1 MLYFQSLFQLL
12 NSMSPYLLLGFF
24 IAGLLHVF
32 VPRKLYSNLLAK
44 DDFRSVLSAAAIG
57 IPLPLCSCG
66 VIPTAMSLRK
76 EGASHSATTSFL
88 IATPQT
94 GIDSIM
100 ATYSILGLPFAI
112 IRPIAALCTALGGG
126 MLTSK
131 IVKKGDSTAQSTST
145 ECNGSCNVQKQ
156 HSQKLV
162 EIFRYGFVEMLQD
175 VGKWLVIGLFL
186 AALITVMVPD
196 SYFETFAHYPILNML
211 AILLFSIPMYLCAT
225 GSIPIAA
232 ALMLKGLTP
241 GAAFVLL
248 MAGPATNIAAL
259 LVIRNVLGKSTMWS
273 YLLSIISGA
282 LIFGCLIDYALPREW
297 FTSIQ
302 SQMDT
307 TCCHTHTPLWQTISS
322 LLFILLIANAFIQ
335 KVIKHY
341 KNKHQMTNKTIY
353 RIGGMSCNHC
363 KNSVE
368 THLAKLEGINSVVVD
383 LTDGTACVEGMAN
396 EASIKKTIEELG
408 FEYKG
413 IKLP

>member
-1 MLYFQSLFQLL
+1 MTYFQSLFQLL

-24 IAGLLHVF
+24 IAGLLHVL

-44 DDFRSVLSAAAIG
+44 DDFRSVLSATAIG

-112 IRPIAALCTALGGG
+112 IRPIAALCTAIGGG
-126 MLTSK
+126 MFTSK
-131 IVKKGDSTAQSTST
+131 IVKKRITITTAESKC
-145 ECNGSCNVQKQ
+145 EGSCNAKKQ
-156 HSQKLV
+156 DSNKLV

-175 VGKWLVIGLFL
+175 VGKWLVIGLLL
-186 AALITVMVPD
+186 AALITVFVPD
-196 SYFETFAHYPILNML
+196 SYFEAFAHYPILNML

-273 YLLSIISGA
+273 YLLSIVSGA
-282 LIFGCLIDYALPREW
+282 LFFGCLIAYILPHEW
-297 FTSIQ
+297 FTSIN
-302 SQMDT
+302 SQMDAA
-307 TCCHTHTPLWQTISS
+307 CCHTHTPLWQTISS
-322 LLFILLIANAFIQ
+322 ILFILLVTNAFLQ
-335 KVIKHY
+335 KTIKHY
-341 KNKHQMTNKTIY
+341 KNKHKMTNKTIY

-368 THLAKLEGINSVVVD
+368 THLAKLQGINTVVVD
-383 LTDGTACVEGMAN
+383 LTDGTACVEGMAD
-396 EASIKKTIEELG
+396 EASIKKTVEELG

-413 IKLP
+413 IKRP